1 MKRKNIITTL
11 SLVLLLLFASCGNTA
26 DDPAAAVKAYH
37 EGLTA
42 FNSEITELSARM
54 DAIDIN
60 AEDASTVLLICLDEM
75 NTHFEELAALS
86 VPDQYNGAKGLAVQA
101 SASMSEAVNLYH
113 QLYSSES
120 FDTELSSRA
129 KASYDAAM
137 GYVDSIGALIM
148 NYSK

>member
-1 MKRKNIITTL
+1 MKIKKTITTI
-11 SLVLLLLFASCGNTA
+11 SLILLLLLASCGSSS
-26 DDPAAAVKAYH
+26 DDPAAAIKAYH
-37 EGLTA
+37 DGLTA

-75 NTHFEELAALS
+75 NTHFEELAVLS
-86 VPDQYNGAKGLAVQA
+86 VPDEYNGAKGLAVQA

-113 QLYSSES
+113 QLYSAET
-120 FDTELSSRA
+120 FDAGLSSQA
-129 KASYDAAM
+129 KEKYDSAM